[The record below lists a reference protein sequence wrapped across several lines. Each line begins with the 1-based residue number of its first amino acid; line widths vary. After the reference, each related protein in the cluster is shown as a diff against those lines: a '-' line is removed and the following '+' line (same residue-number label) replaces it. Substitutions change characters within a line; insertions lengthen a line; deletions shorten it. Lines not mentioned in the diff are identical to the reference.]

1 MTIESKTS
9 SQDITQL
16 FNNSR
21 QFQIQIKLKLW
32 RRIVATVVT
41 TIVVAGSSRRVQEG
55 DDEVVSWP
63 AALL

>member
-55 DDEVVSWP
+55 DDEVASWP